1 MFRTTL
7 NSLLNTWSTKLG
19 RLSGLLLMLSRV
31 VKVALVLWG
40 ACLVL
45 STFYCHSLQRQ
56 VGWSRFWATGFCTCS
71 CSKYLGERRKTKCEP
86 LQGITESQ
94 QPDAPPWKKKTQG
107 NCVLSHW
114 EWLGSR
120 GSTMSSPSR
129 CLTCRA
135 QHCSHSPAQ
144 RSSVFPTSEKH
155 VPREIKYISLEHF
168 SCRAKN
174 PSDSPIDQCD
184 MFITGYC
191 DFHFFQFNY

>member
-7 NSLLNTWSTKLG
+7 NILLNTWSTKLG

-71 CSKYLGERRKTKCEP
+71 CSKYLGERRR
-86 LQGITESQ
+86 Q
-94 QPDAPPWKKKTQG
+94 
-107 NCVLSHW
+107 NVNLSKAS
-114 EWLGSR
+114 LSP
-120 GSTMSSPSR
+120 SSPSLKKEDPGQL
-129 CLTCRA
+129 CLESLGVTWIKREYHVLSKPLFNIQRA
-135 QHCSHSPAQ
+135 QDCSHSPAQ
-144 RSSVFPTSEKH
+144 RSSAFPTSEKH

-174 PSDSPIDQCD
+174 PSDSPIEQCD